1 MLLEKNIQYDF
12 CIDRKGVEAGE
23 TSIKLARKWAYT
35 VKKVPENQAVVVFAA
50 ENFWGR
56 TLAAVSSSTDPSCY
70 GGFGPF
76 MPNFKVIP
84 YNDLNALRVI

>member
-1 MLLEKNIQYDF
+1 M
-12 CIDRKGVEAGE
+12 
-23 TSIKLARKWAYT
+23 ARKWAYS
-35 VKKVPENQAVVVFAA
+35 VKKVPENQAVIVFAA

-76 MPNFKVIP
+76 MPNFKIIP
-84 YNDLNALRVI
+84 YNDLNALRVLLILLLLYCFHLF